1 VQTSKSRTGG
11 LRSSTIRPV
20 ETSDCKR
27 LPWSHFGLLL
37 QTHQNSKS
45 IDNCNC
51 LGMPAL
57 FGLVNTG
64 MGELSGP

>member
-1 VQTSKSRTGG
+1 VQTSKSLNGG
-11 LRSSTIRPV
+11 LCSSTIGLV

-27 LPWSHFGLLL
+27 LPWNHFGLL

-57 FGLVNTG
+57 FGLLNTG

>member
-1 VQTSKSRTGG
+1 VRTSKSRTEG
-11 LRSSTIRPV
+11 LRTSKIGPV
-20 ETSDCKR
+20 DTSDCKR
-27 LPWSHFGLLL
+27 LPGNHSGLLL
-37 QTHQNSKS
+37 QLQNSKS

>member
-1 VQTSKSRTGG
+1 MRTSKSRTEG
-11 LRSSTIRPV
+11 LRTSKIGLV
-20 ETSDCKR
+20 DTSDCET
-27 LPWSHFGLLL
+27 LPGNHSGLLL
-37 QTHQNSKS
+37 RLQNSKS